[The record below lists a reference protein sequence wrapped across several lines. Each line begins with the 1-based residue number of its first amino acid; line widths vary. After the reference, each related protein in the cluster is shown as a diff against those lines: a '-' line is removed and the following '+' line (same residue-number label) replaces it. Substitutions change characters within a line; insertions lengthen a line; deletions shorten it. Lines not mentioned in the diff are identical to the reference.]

1 MSPAT
6 GSTAFVGAL
15 VALVARRVDR
25 VCGDQTGT
33 TANGA
38 DVPPPAIAVTGD
50 PAAISGASDGI
61 ADDAAGIDTV
71 VMIGDSITKGATPA
85 LDERYELLGLDHLI
99 EAQNG
104 KRIAVSSPDNA
115 SGVSIAQFLADNGDG
130 DHTDEVWVVALG
142 TNDVGQYA
150 SPDEIAAVVNE
161 ILAAV
166 PDDAALVWVD
176 TTSAIAAEA
185 AAELN
190 AIVRDRVARRGDS
203 VIAPWSVVRPERGRA
218 HRRRRASHERR
229 RRRLRLRGHRHR
241 ARLPR
246 PLTPPRLCCTPG
258 GPGSPVLQRKRC
270 WVRCPSGTGRSGSRP
285 SAPSGSGWRVP
296 RRAWLA
302 DAARGR
308 RPCGRRRSTRSPT
321 HG

>member
-6 GSTAFVGAL
+6 GSAAFVGAL
-15 VALVARRVDR
+15 VALVALTGCVAE
-25 VCGDQTGT
+25 QTGT

-50 PAAISGASDGI
+50 PAAISGASDGV
-61 ADDAAGIDTV
+61 ADDAAAIDTV
-71 VMIGDSITKGATPA
+71 VMIGDSITKGATSA
-85 LDERYELLGLDHLI
+85 LEERYGLLGLDHLI

-115 SGVSIAQFLADNGDG
+115 SGVSIAQFVADNGDG

-142 TNDVGQYA
+142 TNDVGQYS

-176 TTSAIAAEA
+176 VYFRDRAEA

-203 VIAPWSVVRPERGRA
+203 VIAPWTSF
-218 HRRRRASHERR
+218 
-229 RRRLRLRGHRHR
+229 
-241 ARLPR
+241 
-246 PLTPPRLCCTPG
+246 
-258 GPGSPVLQRKRC
+258 
-270 WVRCPSGTGRSGSRP
+270 
-285 SAPSGSGWRVP
+285 APSEGVLTGDGVHPTSDG
-296 RRAWLA
+296 A
-302 DAARGR
+302 DVFAFVVTDTVSAFLGR
-308 RPCGRRRSTRSPT
+308 
-321 HG
+321 

>member
-1 MSPAT
+1 MSPST
-6 GSTAFVGAL
+6 GPTAFVAAL
-15 VALVARRVDR
+15 VALVALSG
-25 VCGDQTGT
+25 CMADQTAT
-33 TANGA
+33 TASGA
-38 DVPPPAIAVTGD
+38 EVPPPAIAVTGD

-61 ADDAAGIDTV
+61 ADDASGIDTV

-115 SGVSIAQFLADNGDG
+115 SGVSIAQFVADNGDG

-176 TTSAIAAEA
+176 IYFRGRAEA
-185 AAELN
+185 AAEFN
-190 AIVRDRVARRGDS
+190 EIVRDRVARRGDS
-203 VIAPWSVVRPERGRA
+203 VIAPW
-218 HRRRRASHERR
+218 ASF
-229 RRRLRLRGHRHR
+229 
-241 ARLPR
+241 
-246 PLTPPRLCCTPG
+246 
-258 GPGSPVLQRKRC
+258 
-270 WVRCPSGTGRSGSRP
+270 
-285 SAPSGSGWRVP
+285 APSEGVLTGDGVHPTSEGADVFAFVVTDTV
-296 RRAWLA
+296 RAFL
-302 DAARGR
+302 GR
-308 RPCGRRRSTRSPT
+308 
-321 HG
+321 

>member
-6 GSTAFVGAL
+6 GPAAFVGAL
-15 VALVARRVDR
+15 VALVALSG
-25 VCGDQTGT
+25 CGAEQTGT
-33 TANGA
+33 TASGA

-50 PAAISGASDGI
+50 PAAISGASDGV
-61 ADDAAGIDTV
+61 ADDAAAIDTV

-115 SGVSIAQFLADNGDG
+115 SGVSIAQFVADNGDG

-142 TNDVGQYA
+142 TNDVGQYS

-176 TTSAIAAEA
+176 VYFRDRAEA

-203 VIAPWSVVRPERGRA
+203 VIAPWTSF
-218 HRRRRASHERR
+218 
-229 RRRLRLRGHRHR
+229 
-241 ARLPR
+241 
-246 PLTPPRLCCTPG
+246 
-258 GPGSPVLQRKRC
+258 
-270 WVRCPSGTGRSGSRP
+270 
-285 SAPSGSGWRVP
+285 APSEGVLTGDGVHPTSDGADVFAFVVTDTV
-296 RRAWLA
+296 RAFL
-302 DAARGR
+302 GR
-308 RPCGRRRSTRSPT
+308 
-321 HG
+321 

>member
-1 MSPAT
+1 VFPAT

-15 VALVARRVDR
+15 VALVAL
-25 VCGDQTGT
+25 TGCAT
-33 TANGA
+33 GQPGTAANGA
-38 DVPPPAIAVTGD
+38 DVPPPAIDVTGD
-50 PAAISGASDGI
+50 PAAISGAADGI

-115 SGVSIAQFLADNGDG
+115 SGVSIAQFIADNGDG

-176 TTSAIAAEA
+176 TYFRDRADA

-190 AIVRDRVARRGDS
+190 AIVRERVARRGDS
-203 VIAPWSVVRPERGRA
+203 VIAPW
-218 HRRRRASHERR
+218 ASF
-229 RRRLRLRGHRHR
+229 
-241 ARLPR
+241 
-246 PLTPPRLCCTPG
+246 
-258 GPGSPVLQRKRC
+258 
-270 WVRCPSGTGRSGSRP
+270 
-285 SAPSGSGWRVP
+285 APSEGVLTGDGVHPTSDGADVFAFVVTDTV
-296 RRAWLA
+296 RAFL
-302 DAARGR
+302 DR
-308 RPCGRRRSTRSPT
+308 
-321 HG
+321 

>member
-1 MSPAT
+1 MFPAT
-6 GSTAFVGAL
+6 GPTAFVGAL
-15 VALVARRVDR
+15 VAFVALTGCVA
-25 VCGDQTGT
+25 DQTGT
-33 TANGA
+33 TASGA

-61 ADDAAGIDTV
+61 ADDASGIDTV

-115 SGVSIAQFLADNGDG
+115 SGVSIAQFVADNGDG

-176 TTSAIAAEA
+176 IYFRDRAEA
-185 AAELN
+185 AAEFN
-190 AIVRDRVARRGDS
+190 AIVRDRVDRRGDS
-203 VIAPWSVVRPERGRA
+203 VIAPW
-218 HRRRRASHERR
+218 ASF
-229 RRRLRLRGHRHR
+229 
-241 ARLPR
+241 
-246 PLTPPRLCCTPG
+246 
-258 GPGSPVLQRKRC
+258 
-270 WVRCPSGTGRSGSRP
+270 
-285 SAPSGSGWRVP
+285 APSEGVLTGDGVHPTSEGADVFAFVVTDTV
-296 RRAWLA
+296 RAFL
-302 DAARGR
+302 GR
-308 RPCGRRRSTRSPT
+308 
-321 HG
+321 